1 MSYRTLKRVLGETN
15 FEVKCL
21 VLFGFGLSVLAVL
34 TFALYWWQT
43 SSLIGEQ
50 NKTTARLLMAPMIQQ
65 RHWEWFAQLKANF
78 DDAENP
84 VEAGEPDFIP
94 EPAPNEKPEPENTPD
109 NELNFAFDVLK
120 RVEKLSSELQ
130 PEHLREFKFEMVDA
144 NSADADSAD
153 RPSDDIGY
161 RALLE
166 LQSGAEEFVHIDRES
181 NEYRYYGAVTA
192 TETCIAC
199 HHHARRQ
206 TADGP
211 DPVATGDLIG
221 MARITLPLAAV
232 ESSLHATNAF
242 VITAEIVK
250 VVLAILAIYLVVRYV
265 ITKPVLHLK
274 KVSDAI
280 AHGNL
285 DMRADI
291 RTGDEFEELSHAFNR
306 MLRHLVTVQ
315 EELREVN
322 ADLDGKVDELAS
334 VNLQLYEMNNVKNEF
349 LATMSHE
356 LRTPLNSILGFS
368 EVLADSK
375 NLTEKEQRYATNIQT
390 SGRSL
395 MTLINDVLDLAKIE
409 SGKMELHP
417 AEFRMD
423 DLVERQVSTLMPLA
437 EKRQIALTWAVD
449 AGVTT
454 LFQDPGKMQQ
464 ILTNLISNAIKFT
477 PEGGRVRISASK
489 VDDNCVVTIEDNGI
503 GIPLD
508 EQERIFEKFRQGRGV
523 PGQKDALTRKYEGTG
538 LGLSIVKELSRLLG
552 GEVSLESEFGK
563 GSRFTVELPLILQN
577 ANTFDEEATSR
588 LVGLNRFRTVDL
600 PVPEDRPD
608 TSDTA
613 RITEKSAD
621 ETVPKQPESAPAL
634 RIVTPATSISPRNR
648 KNE

>member
-50 NKTTARLLMAPMIQQ
+50 NQTTARLLMAPMIQQ
-65 RHWEWFAQLKANF
+65 RHWEWFAQLKSNF
-78 DDAENP
+78 DEAENS
-84 VEAGEPDFIP
+84 EENGEPDFVP
-94 EPAPNEKPEPENTPD
+94 ELDTNEKPEPDPAPD
-109 NELNFAFDVLK
+109 PELNFAFDVLK

-144 NSADADSAD
+144 NPAVADPAD

-161 RALLE
+161 RALQE
-166 LQSGAEEFVHIDRES
+166 LRDGAEEFVHIDRES

-192 TETCIAC
+192 TETCTAC
-199 HHHARRQ
+199 HHHKNRL
-206 TADGP
+206 TADGT
-211 DPVATGDLIG
+211 VAVKTGDLIG
-221 MARITLPLAAV
+221 MARVTLPLAAV

-322 ADLDGKVDELAS
+322 TDLDGKVDELAS

-375 NLTEKEQRYATNIQT
+375 NLTDKEQRYAKNIQT

-417 AEFRMD
+417 AEFRID

-437 EKRQIALTWAVD
+437 EKRQIALTWSVD
-449 AGVTT
+449 AGLPIV
-454 LFQDPGKMQQ
+454 FQDPGKMQQ

-489 VDDNCVVTIEDNGI
+489 VDNNCRITIEDNGI

-538 LGLSIVKELSRLLG
+538 LGLSIVKELSRLLE

-563 GSRFTVELPLILQN
+563 GSTFTVELPLTLDHSNIS
-577 ANTFDEEATSR
+577 DDKETSR
-588 LVGLNRFRTVDL
+588 LVGLNRFRTADL
-600 PVPEDRPD
+600 PTPSERSELSESAEKPD
-608 TSDTA
+608 QSA
-613 RITEKSAD
+613 EKPAS
-621 ETVPKQPESAPAL
+621 EQQESAPQL
-634 RIVTPATSISPRNR
+634 RIVTPATSISPRNH